1 MRTHDFVKF
10 RLDPSKFIGQD
21 RLEQLD
27 LPREMRVERFFA
39 NAQFRSQ
46 IIHRDTAEPVTEKV
60 SPRRL
65 DDLLFFFISRRRHT
79 TYIGDWS
86 SDVCSSDLG
95 DRDERADRDCGNRAR
110 GG

>member
-60 SPRRL
+60 SLAASTICCRPASVFLWRGR
-65 DDLLFFFISRRRHT
+65 DLFARFTFPLQN
-79 TYIGDWS
+79 
-86 SDVCSSDLG
+86 
-95 DRDERADRDCGNRAR
+95 DRVKLE
-110 GG
+110 